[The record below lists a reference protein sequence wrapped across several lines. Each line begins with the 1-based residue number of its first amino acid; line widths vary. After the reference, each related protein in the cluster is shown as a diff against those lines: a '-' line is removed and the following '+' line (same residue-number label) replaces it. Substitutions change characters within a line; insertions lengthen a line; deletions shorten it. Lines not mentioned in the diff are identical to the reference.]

1 LKQRFGYNAIGQI
14 HSGKIGMFFKEKEV
28 MKTRL
33 WKIIFAIL
41 SLLPV
46 CAYSTD
52 ITFTSSGSIVDGNV
66 YDNVYVENNGTIV
79 DMSGGQIS
87 HLLTWDASIFN
98 MSGGQIIYSWPG
110 ITIESVSTINVSGG
124 TINTFDFVV
133 YGSAVANIS
142 GGNIT
147 ADRLKTSPDSVVN
160 INGGGCNFSIIDTSG
175 ELNIYRGLV
184 DVNDAYISS
193 IYPSSTVNIF
203 GYDFNYNLGTKI
215 LTGYLLDNNFFTI
228 KGVSP
233 SEYARFNL
241 IPEPVSFLLLACG
254 LMIVRKRMR

>member
-1 LKQRFGYNAIGQI
+1 MEKRIGYSI
-14 HSGKIGMFFKEKEV
+14 
-28 MKTRL
+28 L
-33 WKIIFAIL
+33 LAIL
-41 SLLPV
+41 LFLPV
-46 CAYSTD
+46 CVYSTN
-52 ITFTSSGSIVDGNV
+52 ITFTSSGIIEDGNV
-66 YDNVYVENNGTIV
+66 YDNVYVENNGTVV

-87 HLLTWDASIFN
+87 YLLTRDASIFN

-124 TINTFDFVV
+124 TVDTFDFVV

-160 INGGGCNFSIIDTSG
+160 INGGSCNFETIDISG

-184 DVNDAYISS
+184 NANNAYISY
-193 IYPSSTVNIF
+193 IYPSSAVNIF
-203 GYDFNYNLGTKI
+203 GYGFNYNPGQGGI
-215 LTGYLLDNNFFTI
+215 LTGYLLDDNQFIIN
-228 KGVSP
+228 GVSQ

-241 IPEPVSFLLLACG
+241 IPEPMSLLLFGFG
-254 LMIVRKRMR
+254 LLVLRKTK